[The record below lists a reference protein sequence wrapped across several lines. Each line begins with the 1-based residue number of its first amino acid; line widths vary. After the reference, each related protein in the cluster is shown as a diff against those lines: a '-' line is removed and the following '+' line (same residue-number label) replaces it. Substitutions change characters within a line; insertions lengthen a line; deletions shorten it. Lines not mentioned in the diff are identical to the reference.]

1 MGYVRPP
8 ICGAGTMHISYD
20 NAAAMEPPLMEVMRD
35 PIVRSLM
42 KHDAV
47 RDEDI
52 ALLADHVAGLED

>member
-1 MGYVRPP
+1 
-8 ICGAGTMHISYD
+8 MHISYD